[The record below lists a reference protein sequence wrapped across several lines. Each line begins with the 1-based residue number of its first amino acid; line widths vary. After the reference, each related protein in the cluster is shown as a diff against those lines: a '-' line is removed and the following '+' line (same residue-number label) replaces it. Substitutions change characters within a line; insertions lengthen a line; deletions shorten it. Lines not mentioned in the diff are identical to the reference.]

1 MQRLTGC
8 VCLHALSSFQR
19 TDGWCVKDAPPGSP
33 PLVGVTA
40 LPPFRT
46 CPKGLAAWPFAARLG
61 EPFKVTSRTTRCQPS
76 FSAFSLPR
84 LLAELAGTLRGK
96 HQLNY
101 LAGFRGPNV
110 RKVSRTWR
118 LWSST

>member
-19 TDGWCVKDAPPGSP
+19 TDCWCVKDAPPGSP

-46 CPKGLAAWPFAARLG
+46 CPKGLAAWPFGAVLG
-61 EPFKVTSRTTRCQPS
+61 EPFKVPS
-76 FSAFSLPR
+76 LPTPFQHLFSLFSLPTFAWPSWP
-84 LLAELAGTLRGK
+84 LPSTTPAEL
-96 HQLNY
+96 
-101 LAGFRGPNV
+101 
-110 RKVSRTWR
+110 
-118 LWSST
+118 